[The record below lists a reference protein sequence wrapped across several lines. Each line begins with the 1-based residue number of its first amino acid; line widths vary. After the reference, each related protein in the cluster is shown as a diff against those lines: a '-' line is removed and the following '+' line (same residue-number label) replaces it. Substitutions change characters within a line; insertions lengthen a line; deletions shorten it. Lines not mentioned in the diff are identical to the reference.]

1 MKLIIVESP
10 TKAKTIQKYLGKD
23 FKVVA
28 SKGHIRDL
36 SFNGEKSLGV
46 DVKHDFAPDYI
57 VDQYK
62 ESTINYLKKLVT
74 SASEVYLATDPD
86 REGEAIAWHLADVL
100 GLDIETTKRLEFH
113 EITKK
118 TVLEALNNPRTIDMN
133 LVSSQETRRIL
144 DRIIGFELS
153 GLLQKKIYTRSA
165 GRVQSVALKLIVDR
179 QKKIDEFKEE
189 VSYGVK
195 GKLEEL
201 SHAEFELVDND
212 KYQPIRVNSK
222 EELNN
227 VLKVKEDGLVLKDVI
242 IEETSRSARAPFT
255 TSSLQQ
261 EAFNQFKYSA
271 SKTSQIAQKLYEG
284 ISLKDET
291 TGLITYM
298 RTDSIRLSPLFIYN
312 AKEYIRN
319 QFGEEYVGVAKV
331 QKENANVQD
340 AHEAI
345 RPTRV
350 ELTPE
355 SIKGYL
361 SRDEYKL
368 YKLIWTRAVASLIK
382 ASVIETTKNILTNK
396 GYTFLSKTSN
406 LKFDGY
412 KILYSEYE
420 SEKYCKPKEFKMD
433 KTYKIH
439 SLDIEE
445 HKTKPPY
452 RYSEG
457 SLIKDMEELGIGR
470 PSTYASTIES
480 LKKSAYISVEK
491 NYISP
496 TLNGMQATN
505 KLDEFFSDIVNV
517 EYTANME
524 KGLDLIAEGDK
535 TRLDT
540 LNEFYKPFEEK
551 VEYAYKNMTG
561 ASAIYTNEVCPKCGG
576 KLVRKQGK
584 FGEFTCCE
592 NRPDT
597 CDYIKPKEV
606 KINENAKECPKCHQ
620 GKLVVRKGKY
630 GNFLG
635 CSRYPECDYMETF
648 KKTRFYKK

>member
-312 AKEYIRN
+312 AKEYIKN

-420 SEKYCKPKEFKMD
+420 GEKYCKPKEFKMD

>member
-74 SASEVYLATDPD
+74 SANEVYLATDPD

-195 GKLEEL
+195 GKLEDL

-227 VLKVKEDGLVLKDVI
+227 VLKVKDDGLVLKDVI
-242 IEETSRSARAPFT
+242 VEETSRSARAPFT

-312 AKEYIRN
+312 AKEYIKN

-420 SEKYCKPKEFKMD
+420 GEKYCKPKEFKMD

-576 KLVRKQGK
+576 KLVRKQGNS
-584 FGEFTCCE
+584 GSL
-592 NRPDT
+592 RV
-597 CDYIKPKEV
+597 V
-606 KINENAKECPKCHQ
+606 KIDQILVIILNLK
-620 GKLVVRKGKY
+620 KLK
-630 GNFLG
+630 
-635 CSRYPECDYMETF
+635 
-648 KKTRFYKK
+648 

>member
-195 GKLEEL
+195 GKLEDL

-227 VLKVKEDGLVLKDVI
+227 VLKVKDDGLVLKDVI
-242 IEETSRSARAPFT
+242 VEETSRSARAPFT

-312 AKEYIRN
+312 AKEYIKN

-420 SEKYCKPKEFKMD
+420 GEKYCKPKEFKMD

-480 LKKSAYISVEK
+480 LKRSAYISVEK